1 MRAFWIFAS
10 LLTFVYIVYYAVVIG
25 MEVLGGSDKKKKN
38 VEVFNIGDSEE
49 SQFEEEPVEIN
60 EDDDLSSLSV
70 ESKEKEDEQAISSS
84 TASVSAEEIA
94 ETDVDELFEATKAAE
109 AKMSPISVVAQDEVT
124 PEEYENTRLA
134 MLMAAGEEAVER
146 I

>member
-38 VEVFNIGDSEE
+38 VEVFNIGDSE

-60 EDDDLSSLSV
+60 EDDDLSSLSD
-70 ESKEKEDEQAISSS
+70 ESKEKEYEQAISSS

-124 PEEYENTRLA
+124 SEEYENTRLA

>member
-38 VEVFNIGDSEE
+38 VEVFNIGDSE

-60 EDDDLSSLSV
+60 EDDDLSSLSD

-84 TASVSAEEIA
+84 TASLSSKSGFHI
-94 ETDVDELFEATKAAE
+94 
-109 AKMSPISVVAQDEVT
+109 VA
-124 PEEYENTRLA
+124 
-134 MLMAAGEEAVER
+134 
-146 I
+146 

>member
-38 VEVFNIGDSEE
+38 VEVFNIGDSE
-49 SQFEEEPVEIN
+49 SQFEEEPVKIN
-60 EDDDLSSLSV
+60 ENDDLSSLSD

-124 PEEYENTRLA
+124 SEEYENTRLA

>member
-1 MRAFWIFAS
+1 MRPFWIFAS

-38 VEVFNIGDSEE
+38 VEVFNIGDSE
-49 SQFEEEPVEIN
+49 SQFEEEPVKIN
-60 EDDDLSSLSV
+60 ENDDLSSLSD

-124 PEEYENTRLA
+124 SEEYENTRLA